1 MITERRSREL
11 SLLTFDE
18 KKSIGALS
26 FLCSLGKGIIDHYFA
41 AKLMYL
47 FDRAMLL
54 RTGTPAFFGN
64 YYALPW
70 GPIVSQVN
78 DGIKSCNPMGEER
91 SRNWSDYFSLDQNS
105 HKVTFSDQTN
115 AERYENLLSGEEE
128 NVLTDIYNELSRLT
142 RPQLVSYIQN
152 LPEHISVKSGRK
164 DMSYEF
170 VLRANGF
177 SEEETKEIIDELEY
191 EDEFRALSLN

>member
-1 MITERRSREL
+1 MITEGRSSEL

-26 FLCSLGKGIIDHYFA
+26 FLCSLGKGRIDHYFA

-47 FDRAMLL
+47 FDRSMLL
-54 RTGTPAFFGN
+54 RTGTPAFFGK

-70 GPIVSQVN
+70 GPIVSEVN

-91 SRNWSDYFSLDQNS
+91 SRNWSDYFSLDEDTHQVS
-105 HKVTFSDQTN
+105 FADQTN
-115 AERYENLLSGEEE
+115 AEKFENLLSGEEE
-128 NVLTDIYNELSRLT
+128 DILTDIYNVLSRFT
-142 RPQLVSYIQN
+142 RPQLRSYIRN
-152 LPEHISVKSGRK
+152 LPEHISVANGRK

-177 SEEETKEIIDELEY
+177 SEEQTKEIIDELEY